1 MLLAI
6 SSRADSYVQFLTV
19 LLLFVFVLFITFL
32 TTRWIA
38 NYQKSKI
45 CGGNI
50 EIIETTRV
58 TSNKYLQIV
67 RAGNKYVLI
76 AVGKDEIHMLTELSA
91 EELTFQKENSVSIR
105 DFSKILAQATK
116 QKEKEKE

>member
-38 NYQKSKI
+38 NYQKSKTS
-45 CGGNI
+45 GENI

>member
-1 MLLAI
+1 MLLAV
-6 SSRADSYVQFLTV
+6 SSRVDSYVQFLTV

-38 NYQKSKI
+38 NYQKSRTN
-45 CGGNI
+45 GGNI

-58 TSNKYLQIV
+58 ASNKYLQIV
-67 RAGNKYVLI
+67 RAGNKYILI

-91 EELTFQKENSVSIR
+91 EELTFQKENNVSIR

>member
-38 NYQKSKI
+38 NYQKSKTS
-45 CGGNI
+45 GGNI

>member
-1 MLLAI
+1 MLLAV
-6 SSRADSYVQFLTV
+6 SSRVDSYVQFLTV

-38 NYQKSKI
+38 NYQKSRTN
-45 CGGNI
+45 GGNI

-67 RAGNKYVLI
+67 RAGNKYILI

-91 EELTFQKENSVSIR
+91 EELTFQKENNVSIR

-116 QKEKEKE
+116 HKEKEKE